1 MREKGG
7 VNVDAVKI
15 SEALIDVAAPVL
27 AAAVAAML
35 ASEYY
40 FRQERCRL
48 LVKAYSDFF
57 TAFSAWVADEDES
70 TYRELFAAI
79 QTARMLCTE
88 STDQLFAE
96 ITEAILDDN
105 REGRSA
111 LLAALRKECR
121 DDVDE
126 ITHIRSRKR
135 RRKGNQP

>member
-1 MREKGG
+1 M
-7 VNVDAVKI
+7 DAVKI

-57 TAFSAWVADEDES
+57 TALAAWVEDENS
-70 TYRELFAAI
+70 PDQYKLFASI
-79 QTARMLCTE
+79 QTARMLCPDR
-88 STDQLFAE
+88 TDVLFAE
-96 ITEAILDDN
+96 ITKAILDDTK
-105 REGRSA
+105 EGRSD
-111 LLAALRKECR
+111 LVVALRKACR

-135 RRKGNQP
+135 SRKDNQP